1 LFNFVFE
8 YGVFLQYVLTV
19 LEKPWHPACVRCSDC
34 LAKLNEKCFAR
45 DGKIYCRDDFYRYS
59 KLFVRQRFQMTEFTV
74 AFYKDGRLRS
84 SSHKEVSRSDLF
96 FKKTGAFLI

>member
-1 LFNFVFE
+1 MFRFKLVLFIFVFE

-45 DGKIYCRDDFYRYS
+45 DGKIYCRDDFYRYPII
-59 KLFVRQRFQMTEFTV
+59 VCPTAVPDDRIHGRFIE
-74 AFYKDGRLRS
+74 RCL
-84 SSHKEVSRSDLF
+84 
-96 FKKTGAFLI
+96 